1 MSLKNRYIV
10 LSVILILGLCGCV
23 PEITGVQNNTFVD
36 ENISKVDSNDSHIKE
51 SFSNTFFVDADVQ
64 YPTTENVPVVLASK
78 IAFDSDKI
86 ISLLASPQEQFER
99 DPSSS
104 QYDGEI
110 YRSEQSYFF
119 LNPGSISYGTDEVK
133 YIKYPTD
140 SFVGKNEIGT
150 FNQKFAQV
158 YQEKSLA
165 FLEPEK
171 VMDAVTQILNN
182 LSINVG
188 EEIEYYAIDFQTMQN
203 QQESRIQRNI
213 DIQKQMGLNPIQDP
227 TRGYSI
233 KENFSPED
241 EFYILF
247 FSVKQNNIPITQQS
261 YTTIAG
267 ERTMEGSTIKVLYS
281 KNGIIELLCR
291 GIYEQTDVLE
301 SYAFDEL
308 ISVNDALKTVF
319 ENSNLILTTGSTT
332 VTNISLEY
340 VPVPYNKDY
349 DKVKLTPAWCFALSA
364 SGQTK
369 EEDNTHTTTDV
380 MQDMIFIDAITGEEI
395 S

>member
-188 EEIEYYAIDFQTMQN
+188 EEIEYYAIDFQTMQK

-261 YTTIAG
+261 YTTLAG

-291 GIYEQTDVLE
+291 GIYEQADVLE

-349 DKVKLTPAWCFALSA
+349 DKVKLTPAWCFALS
-364 SGQTK
+364 SSVQTK

-380 MQDMIFIDAITGEEI
+380 MQDIIFIDAITGEEI

>member
-1 MSLKNRYIV
+1 M
-10 LSVILILGLCGCV
+10 
-23 PEITGVQNNTFVD
+23 
-36 ENISKVDSNDSHIKE
+36 
-51 SFSNTFFVDADVQ
+51 
-64 YPTTENVPVVLASK
+64 
-78 IAFDSDKI
+78 
-86 ISLLASPQEQFER
+86 
-99 DPSSS
+99 
-104 QYDGEI
+104 
-110 YRSEQSYFF
+110 
-119 LNPGSISYGTDEVK
+119 
-133 YIKYPTD
+133 
-140 SFVGKNEIGT
+140 
-150 FNQKFAQV
+150 
-158 YQEKSLA
+158 
-165 FLEPEK
+165 
-171 VMDAVTQILNN
+171 MDAVTQILNN

-188 EEIEYYAIDFQTMQN
+188 EEIEYYAIDFQTMQK

-261 YTTIAG
+261 YTTLAG

-291 GIYEQTDVLE
+291 GIYEQADVLE

-349 DKVKLTPAWCFALSA
+349 DKVKLTPAWCFALS
-364 SGQTK
+364 SSVQTK

-380 MQDMIFIDAITGEEI
+380 MQDIIFIDAITGEEI